1 MGPPPR
7 WVRWLVLTPLAWIG
21 GLAATLISPGLFGL
35 SAMVDLIDR
44 RRWRFTRL
52 LALGIAFCVLEFAAL
67 TVAFALW
74 MASGLGLWARAR
86 WMVASYQ
93 RVLGWWLGSITGAM
107 RHSLNF
113 RFDVRFPD
121 TGEAA
126 LIVLSRHAGP
136 GDALFLMSE
145 LANRQRRMIR
155 AVGKGKL
162 LWDPFFDHVAA
173 RAGFVFLDRS
183 GDDHLAVVEANS
195 AMEPP
200 GAFISFPEGGNFT
213 PGRRSRAVT
222 GFRETGKHDL
232 AEAASTLR
240 HLLLPRPGGV
250 HAALTGAPDATV
262 VFVSHSGYADIDSL
276 ADLWRA
282 IPEGRSIR
290 LEARTVARPDS
301 WQDRDV
307 LTEWLFRCWADMDR
321 WIEKRANEGSTT

>member
-21 GLAATLISPGLFGL
+21 GLAATVVSPGLFLL
-35 SAMVDLIDR
+35 SAVTDLVDR
-44 RRWRFTRL
+44 RSWRFTRL
-52 LALGIAFCVLEFAAL
+52 LGLGVAFCLLEFAAL

-74 MASGLGLWARAR
+74 MASGFGLWARAR
-86 WMVASYQ
+86 WMVAAYQ
-93 RVLGWWLGSITGAM
+93 RVLAGWLGGITGAM
-107 RHSLNF
+107 RLCLNF

-145 LANRQRRMIR
+145 LANRQGRMIR

-183 GDDHLAVVEANS
+183 GEDHLAVVEANS
-195 AMEPP
+195 WMVPP

-213 PGRRSRAVT
+213 TGRRSQAVA

-250 HAALTGAPDATV
+250 HAALAGAPDATV
-262 VFVSHSGYADIDSL
+262 VFVSHAGYADIDSL

-282 IPEGRSIR
+282 IPEGRLIR
-290 LEARTVARPDS
+290 LEARAVARPDS

-307 LTEWLFRCWADMDR
+307 VTEWLFRCWADMDR
-321 WIEKRANEGSTT
+321 WIEKRANEGSST